1 MSATKEDIYAC
12 LRTEIDRREDWKQKF
27 SAYQQTIM
35 HRYAKRISAR
45 HKNPEFSLKEA
56 SK

>member
-1 MSATKEDIYAC
+1 MATENTDKFAFV
-12 LRTEIDRREDWKQKF
+12 RFEIDRRENWRQKF

-45 HKNPEFSLKEA
+45 HKNPEFSIKEA